1 MSEKFKTIKHTEKPE
16 WWLWVGTKVVKFS
29 CHPDVVDT
37 FIESHMDM
45 YSEQGYEI
53 LDSSIEIGSM
63 FAKVKLLIRPIREAK
78 ESTSTIELIPKAESQ
93 DIKYFMLETLPA
105 SIQLFDGQLE
115 GAEQFLSLSLFNV
128 GLKRFTALLPREA
141 RETLI
146 RLLEE
151 VDDFNG

>member
-1 MSEKFKTIKHTEKPE
+1 MSGKFKMIKPAEKPE
-16 WWLWVGTKVVKFS
+16 WWIWKGTKVVKFS

-53 LDSSIEIGSM
+53 LDCSIEKGSM
-63 FAKVKLLIRPIREAK
+63 FASVKLLIRPKRDMKEAK
-78 ESTSTIELIPKAESQ
+78 YELIPKAEAQ
-93 DIKYFMLETLPA
+93 DIKYFMLETLPE
-105 SIQLFDGQLE
+105 SIQFFDGQLE
-115 GAEQFLSLSLFNV
+115 GAEQFLSLSLFSV